1 MPKPLRVLLVE
12 DSVDD
17 AEMVEHE
24 LIRGGLAPEMVRVET
39 AADMRRCLSQG
50 GWDVV
55 LSDYHLPAFG
65 AAAALETLQAS
76 GLDLPFIILSGMVR
90 AEEAVKLMKR
100 GACDFLDKAALARL
114 VPAIEREMRDAADR
128 AQRHRAEERVR
139 VLSMAVEQSPVAVVI
154 TDTQGVITY
163 VNPCFCATS
172 GYDSRDVVGK
182 TPNIVKSG
190 ETPAEEYRTLWR
202 TIEAGHVWRGMFHNR
217 RKDGSYYWDEAS
229 ISPVRDPTGRIS
241 HFVGI
246 TQDVSARQ
254 AKDQELH
261 RAIEHLTGANAELE
275 RFAYVASHDLQEPL
289 RTLTSFTQLLDR
301 RFRDHMDPEAAEY
314 MAFIIDA
321 AKRMHDLINDL
332 LTYSRITGADR
343 AFSRVS
349 MARTC
354 DQALRNLRFSIEE
367 AGAVVTVGE
376 LPDVL
381 ADEVQLM
388 QLFQNLIGNAVK
400 FRRPDVV
407 PEIAISARR
416 GAGEWLISVRDN
428 GIGIATTDQD
438 IFEIFRRLYSH
449 AEYPGTGIGLAVCK
463 CIVQHHQG
471 RIWVESRP
479 QEEGC
484 TFFFTLP
491 DVCP

>member
-1 MPKPLRVLLVE
+1 
-12 DSVDD
+12 
-17 AEMVEHE
+17 
-24 LIRGGLAPEMVRVET
+24 
-39 AADMRRCLSQG
+39 
-50 GWDVV
+50 
-55 LSDYHLPAFG
+55 
-65 AAAALETLQAS
+65 
-76 GLDLPFIILSGMVR
+76 
-90 AEEAVKLMKR
+90 
-100 GACDFLDKAALARL
+100 
-114 VPAIEREMRDAADR
+114 
-128 AQRHRAEERVR
+128 
-139 VLSMAVEQSPVAVVI
+139 
-154 TDTQGVITY
+154 
-163 VNPCFCATS
+163 
-172 GYDSRDVVGK
+172 
-182 TPNIVKSG
+182 
-190 ETPAEEYRTLWR
+190 
-202 TIEAGHVWRGMFHNR
+202 
-217 RKDGSYYWDEAS
+217 
-229 ISPVRDPTGRIS
+229 
-241 HFVGI
+241 
-246 TQDVSARQ
+246 
-254 AKDQELH
+254 
-261 RAIEHLTGANAELE
+261 
-275 RFAYVASHDLQEPL
+275 
-289 RTLTSFTQLLDR
+289 
-301 RFRDHMDPEAAEY
+301 

-349 MARTC
+349 MAGTC

-400 FRRPDVV
+400 FRRPGVA

-438 IFEIFRRLYSH
+438 IFEIFRRLHSH

-471 RIWVESRP
+471 RIWVESGP
-479 QEEGC
+479 QEQGC

-491 DVCP
+491 DACP